1 MKRRK
6 KRIVVEYMLTTTEKR
21 HYHHQKAFSGID
33 NDDVKK
39 FIESQLADDV
49 TIDYISFSESLNK
62 NAV

>member
-6 KRIVVEYMLTTTEKR
+6 KRIVVEYMLTTSEKR

-39 FIESQLADDV
+39 FIESQLTDDV
-49 TIDYISFSESLNK
+49 TVDYISFSESLNK
-62 NAV
+62 NSL